1 MGSIRTNFSL
11 SLMGFSLSK
20 ASSLLTY
27 NMHIRIKKN
36 SVSKKLGSS
45 LLGFLAASAFMGA
58 LVSGAV
64 AQPNGTWLSRPQ
76 LWFHLSN
83 NTLDQ
88 VMSRIRAQQYRVVF
102 LDFRNV
108 PHREQQ
114 LVASK
119 VRQYQLFPVA
129 WIQSPQFRSLSV
141 QQIAEE
147 GRYTDG
153 IQVDDHFFSNYSR
166 QDFYALRSHYKKPI
180 FCSIQPFQTALIPSG
195 GCNQVDVQCYTPS
208 SLQRCASLANKLNA
222 VTSLSA
228 ENTLAYQNR
237 IAGQAFNVFLWPDS
251 NQFRSTPAATT
262 LETSRWGT
270 GF

>member
-1 MGSIRTNFSL
+1 MDTRIRQ
-11 SLMGFSLSK
+11 
-20 ASSLLTY
+20 Y
-27 NMHIRIKKN
+27 
-36 SVSKKLGSS
+36 SVLAKLCRP
-45 LLGFLAASAFMGA
+45 LLGFLVGTTLMGS
-58 LVSGAV
+58 LSSDAV
-64 AQPNGTWLSRPQ
+64 ALPNGTWLSKPQ

-108 PHREQQ
+108 SHKDQQ
-114 LVASK
+114 FVASK

-129 WIQSPQFRSLSV
+129 WIQSPQYRSLSI
-141 QQIAEE
+141 QQIADE

-153 IQVDDHFFSNYSR
+153 IQVDDHFFANYSR

-195 GCNQVDVQCYTPS
+195 GCNQLDVQCYTPS

-228 ENTLAYQNR
+228 ENTLPYQNR
-237 IAGQAFNVFLWPDS
+237 IRGQAFNVFLWPDS
-251 NQFRSTPAATT
+251 NAFRSIPASAT
-262 LETSRWGT
+262 LETSRWGN